1 MSSEESNKTSNLI
14 ASQGLPS
21 ESLDQFIDRLYSEM
35 TDDYND
41 PDENFFDIWDKD
53 YARRQIQRE
62 FKSENENS

>member
-21 ESLDQFIDRLYSEM
+21 ESLDQFVERLYSDMVDE
-35 TDDYND
+35 YNG

-53 YARRQIQRE
+53 YAKRQLQRKLE
-62 FKSENENS
+62 LENET